1 MTQNNKLEALT
12 SADMI
17 EYKGKL
23 YTPMERLSLLMEE
36 MANARKKKLVKDN
49 PEKDACTRFKGA

>member
-1 MTQNNKLEALT
+1 MVENNKIEALT

-36 MANARKKKLVKDN
+36 VKEGTKPNGITARRAMYV
-49 PEKDACTRFKGA
+49 